1 MKDQFV
7 KAWSNLKE
15 FWGKQ
20 TKKVKALFGVGA
32 VGVILAAIAI
42 TVYLNVAA
50 STFKVLYPG
59 ITQEETTRVYMTLK
73 EMGVP
78 TQMNEANEIMVPKE
92 RWDNLVFELAGK
104 GYPTSAPVYNVF
116 SDNVGFTTTEFEK
129 KQYLLFN
136 LQDRIQTT
144 LSRIEGIDSA
154 IVTITVPEENN
165 YVWQKSTEVSTASVL
180 LGIKPNTEFNPDQVT
195 SVKNLVS
202 AGVPTLKPENVVVTD
217 QNTGMELA
225 PNDEEGLAGGM
236 TLKQLDVKQQMEKE
250 LEDKVKR
257 LLASRYGDGVTV
269 VAAVDLDFSEKKEE
283 IREVLAPED
292 KNDAMTHYDDS
303 YNVNGSVAPGGIV
316 GEENNTDIPEYPNN
330 TGTGD
335 GNISGLQR
343 SADFENGY
351 SLTQS
356 EKGQAEVKTASM
368 SVIVNESADT
378 FTEEKRDLLI
388 DIISKSVNVQKSSIW
403 VDNLDFQ
410 APELPQEPV
419 KPDARDYTMYLII
432 AAAVML
438 LMLIVMIV
446 ILVLR
451 SKKKK
456 LVEVESESENVIRDL
471 QAEIE
476 QHKRE
481 IMESAQA
488 NNSKENAITNE
499 VREFAREN
507 PEITATL
514 IRSMLKEDE

>member
-7 KAWSNLKE
+7 KAWSNIKD
-15 FWGKQ
+15 FWSKQ
-20 TKKVKALFGVGA
+20 PKKVKTLFGFGA

-50 STFKVLYPG
+50 GAFKVLYPG
-59 ITQEETTRVYMTLK
+59 ITQDETTRVYVTLK

-78 TQMNEANEIMVPKE
+78 TQMNEANEIMVPKD

-104 GYPTSAPVYNVF
+104 GYPKSAPAYNVF

-129 KQYLLFN
+129 KQYLLFS

-144 LSRIEGIDSA
+144 LAMGAGVDSA
-154 IVTITVPEENN
+154 IVTITVPEDNN
-165 YVWQKSTEVSTASVL
+165 YVWQQSADVSTASVM
-180 LGIKPNTEFNPDQVT
+180 LGLKPNTQFSPEQVT
-195 SVKNLVS
+195 ATKNLVS
-202 AGVPTLKPENVVVTD
+202 ASVPKLKPENVVVID
-217 QNTGMELA
+217 QNSGMELA
-225 PNDEEGLAGGM
+225 PNDADGMVSGM
-236 TLKQLDVKQQMEKE
+236 TLKQLDIKQQMEKE
-250 LEDKVKR
+250 IEDKVKR
-257 LLASRYGDGVTV
+257 LLNSRYGDGVTV
-269 VAAVDLDFSEKKEE
+269 VAAVDLDFSAKKEE
-283 IREVLAPED
+283 VREVLAPDE
-292 KNDAMTHYDDS
+292 KNDAMIHYDDS
-303 YNVNGSVAPGGIV
+303 YNVNGATAPGGIV

-335 GNISGLQR
+335 GAVSGFQR
-343 SADFENGY
+343 SADYENGY

-368 SVIVNESADT
+368 SVIVNESSDT
-378 FTEEKRDLLI
+378 FDEEKRDLLI

-410 APELPQEPV
+410 PPELPPEPL
-419 KPDARDYTMYLII
+419 KPDEQDYTMYIII
-432 AAAVML
+432 AAGVML

-446 ILVLR
+446 LLVLR
-451 SKKKK
+451 ARKKK
-456 LVEVESESENVIRDL
+456 LGEVESESENVIRDL

-488 NNSKENAITNE
+488 SNSKENAITNE

-514 IRSMLKEDE
+514 IRSMLKEDD